1 VEELFRQRKPL
12 VHLKWLVMT
21 TISKSM

>member
-12 VHLKWLVMT
+12 LHLKWLVMT